1 MIGDYQLS
9 IPQLPGFDMDDW
21 LKGQAN
27 LLQNMS
33 KNARRNSKNLSNKSA
48 GSMDDGMATMPYNPE
63 DLMSKCVQLSVVMSL
78 SFFLRAMFEL
88 HPFLQHCPLHP
99 IRTPQPSFLIRCQL
113 MVKVKQ
119 WILGLS

>member
-1 MIGDYQLS
+1 MIEDYQLS

-33 KNARRNSKNLSNKSA
+33 KNARRTSKNLSNKSA

-78 SFFLRAMFEL
+78 SFF
-88 HPFLQHCPLHP
+88 
-99 IRTPQPSFLIRCQL
+99 
-113 MVKVKQ
+113 
-119 WILGLS
+119 